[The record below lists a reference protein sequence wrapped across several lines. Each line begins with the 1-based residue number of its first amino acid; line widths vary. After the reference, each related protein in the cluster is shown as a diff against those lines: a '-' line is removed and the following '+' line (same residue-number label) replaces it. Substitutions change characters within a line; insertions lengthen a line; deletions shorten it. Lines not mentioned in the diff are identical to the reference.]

1 MNNQRERE
9 VSAKNLDKLCNELGN
24 AHVDGDGAEVKDQ
37 KTPAIDRVEC
47 VSQSHILPWWFQG
60 IDCEEHFNTMNGDSV
75 DAGKACTASVPSN
88 AIPQL
93 ISSTDGRSSVPG
105 VLPRPGTETIV
116 LGTIIGEHADAVTKI
131 MPTADFVASQAAMT
145 TPAMV
150 NTDEMNRDD
159 LKLRVRT
166 QLEYYF
172 SRENLSGDMY
182 LRSQMDND
190 QYVPIRIVA
199 NFNLMKKLTTDMN
212 LIVEALRESPYV
224 QVDESGEKVR
234 PLLKR
239 TTLILRGVPKGTEK
253 HEVEKLFDSPTCP
266 RLISCECALNDSW
279 YANFDSDEDA
289 QKAYLYL
296 RNEVKTF
303 KGNPILARFKTAP
316 ISRVP
321 NGYNGARQN
330 VPPTAYPGNNN
341 P

>member
-1 MNNQRERE
+1 
-9 VSAKNLDKLCNELGN
+9 
-24 AHVDGDGAEVKDQ
+24 
-37 KTPAIDRVEC
+37 
-47 VSQSHILPWWFQG
+47 
-60 IDCEEHFNTMNGDSV
+60 
-75 DAGKACTASVPSN
+75 
-88 AIPQL
+88 
-93 ISSTDGRSSVPG
+93 
-105 VLPRPGTETIV
+105 
-116 LGTIIGEHADAVTKI
+116 

-145 TPAMV
+145 APATV
-150 NTDEMNRDD
+150 NTEEMSRED

-253 HEVEKLFDSPTCP
+253 HEVEKLFESPNCP
-266 RLISCECALNDSW
+266 RLVSCECALNDTW

-303 KGNPILARFKTAP
+303 KGNPILVRRFFFACCCCVVIVGFFSYFENFRLVSRPRPYHGSPTGTTTHAARTCRP
-316 ISRVP
+316 
-321 NGYNGARQN
+321 
-330 VPPTAYPGNNN
+330 PPTRRLPTTVTVTIRPQPLPPPQQPPPPQPRPLRICRVRPILPFSTRPDRRRSGPYPCRCNWPARSTVSPPTLPPDPRSAARRGPKRNLR
-341 P
+341 PRRPPRPRP